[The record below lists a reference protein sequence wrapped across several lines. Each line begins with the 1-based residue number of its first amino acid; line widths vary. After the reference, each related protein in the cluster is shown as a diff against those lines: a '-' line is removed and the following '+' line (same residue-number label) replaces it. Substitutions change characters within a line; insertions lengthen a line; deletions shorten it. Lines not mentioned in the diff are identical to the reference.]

1 MPPCERPFWSEKLH
15 GEWNVWANQKD
26 ILKFI
31 YICHPKSRFRTGIL
45 IISQISSRVGEKKYS
60 YILIFFTK
68 KKIQLELCKEV
79 FPSPH
84 WKMDVS
90 ENSGTPKSS
99 NLIGFSIINYP
110 FWGTPIFGNTHIGR
124 SPPFFGHWK
133 SVFFFS
139 TTGHRSGL
147 EEFLLNLSHLAEV
160 PPRTNW
166 GKGSSLMSR
175 FFRWVVVQ
183 PPTRWI
189 FWDANENGII

>member
-1 MPPCERPFWSEKLH
+1 MWRSKRRLLNPAHNIITAHIYVFHWCWFCEELFTPGKINMEPKNTPLEKEIHIFQTIISRFYVNLSGGVSHFKIATFGLWIFGICLGMCQGSEIPMPPCERPFWSEKLH
-15 GEWNVWANQKD
+15 GEWNVWANQKG

-90 ENSGTPKSS
+90 ENSGTP
-99 NLIGFSIINYP
+99 NH
-110 FWGTPIFGNTHIGR
+110 PI
-124 SPPFFGHWK
+124 
-133 SVFFFS
+133 
-139 TTGHRSGL
+139 
-147 EEFLLNLSHLAEV
+147 
-160 PPRTNW
+160 
-166 GKGSSLMSR
+166 
-175 FFRWVVVQ
+175 
-183 PPTRWI
+183 
-189 FWDANENGII
+189 